1 MTWNPNPKNAI
12 ASIMGVAMGLL
23 WAMPGRMR
31 RLVVG
36 VVLRRGVSL
45 AGSVPGLCDVH

>member
-1 MTWNPNPKNAI
+1 
-12 ASIMGVAMGLL
+12 MGVAMGLL
-23 WAMPGRMR
+23 WSMPGRIR

-45 AGSVPGLCDVH
+45 AGSVPGFCDVH

>member
-1 MTWNPNPKNAI
+1 MARNPIPHGAI
-12 ASIMGVAMGLL
+12 VSVTGVAMRML

-45 AGSVPGLCDVH
+45 AWGVAGFCDVH